1 MVMNKEILDMDV
13 EDIIRR
19 LVSNRDETF
28 FVNTTVKVI
37 AVERGIRE
45 GDKWSLGSITA
56 GNVRHKEEIKM
67 KFRVNLWD
75 KFSPL
80 VNELAN
86 GDILNIR
93 KGLAKNFSFADRGFP
108 QINCDDK
115 YGSEVKIEYERERI
129 VVDGSNVAW
138 MAKKEGKPDI
148 ENIEILKLELERDKY
163 APIIIVDAS
172 LRHNVPESDKE
183 RFEKWV
189 EEEKVIQAPA
199 QVRADDAI
207 LKFANDR
214 GLKVVSND
222 TFRDYE
228 DVYPWVRDK
237 SKRIPFNIIG
247 SKAILYFR

>member
-1 MVMNKEILDMDV
+1 MNNEVLDMDV
-13 EDIIRR
+13 EDVIRK
-19 LVSNRDETF
+19 LISNRDDAF

-37 AVERGIRE
+37 SVERGIKE
-45 GDKWSLGSITA
+45 GDRWSLGYITA
-56 GNVRHKEEIKM
+56 GNIKHREKVKM
-67 KFRVNLWD
+67 EFRVNLWD
-75 KFSPL
+75 KFSIL
-80 VNELAN
+80 VNELAE

-93 KGLAKNFSFADRGFP
+93 RGLAKNFSFGDRVFP
-108 QINCDDK
+108 QINCDEK

-129 VVDGSNVAW
+129 VVDGTNVAW
-138 MAKKEGKPDI
+138 MTKKEGKPNID
-148 ENIEILKLELERDKY
+148 NIEMVRRELEKEGY
-163 APIIIVDAS
+163 APVIIVDAS
-172 LRHNVPESDKE
+172 LRHNVPESNKE
-183 RFEKWV
+183 RFERWI

-228 DVYPWVRDK
+228 EVYPWVRDK

-247 SKAILYFR
+247 SQAILYFR

>member
-1 MVMNKEILDMDV
+1 MSNKVLDMDV
-13 EDIIRR
+13 EDVIRR
-19 LVSNRDETF
+19 LISNRDETF

-37 AVERGIRE
+37 SVERGIRE
-45 GDKWSLGSITA
+45 GDRWSLGSITA
-56 GNVRHKEEIKM
+56 GNIKHREEVKM
-67 KFRVNLWD
+67 GFRVNLWD
-75 KFSPL
+75 KFSLL
-80 VNELAN
+80 VDELVE
-86 GDILNIR
+86 GDILSIR
-93 KGLAKNFSFADRGFP
+93 KGLAKNFPFGDRVFP
-108 QINCDDK
+108 QINCDEK

-129 VVDGSNVAW
+129 VVDGTNVAW
-138 MAKKEGKPDI
+138 MAKKKGKPNID
-148 ENIEILKLELERDKY
+148 NIEILRLELEKDGY
-163 APIIIVDAS
+163 APVIIVDAS

-183 RFEKWV
+183 RFEKWI

-228 DVYPWVRDK
+228 EVYPWVRDK

-247 SKAILYFR
+247 SQAILYFR

>member
-1 MVMNKEILDMDV
+1 MNNEVLDMDV
-13 EDIIRR
+13 EDIIRM
-19 LVSNRDETF
+19 LISNRDETF

-37 AVERGIRE
+37 SVERGIRE
-45 GDKWSLGSITA
+45 GDRWSFGYITA
-56 GNVRHKEEIKM
+56 GNIKHRKKVKM
-67 KFRVNLWD
+67 EFRVNLWD
-75 KFSPL
+75 KFSLL
-80 VNELAN
+80 VNELAE

-93 KGLAKNFSFADRGFP
+93 RGLAKKFSFDDKVFP
-108 QINCDDK
+108 QINCDVK

-129 VVDGSNVAW
+129 VVDGTNVAW
-138 MAKKEGKPDI
+138 MAKKEGKPNID
-148 ENIEILKLELERDKY
+148 NIEMVRRELEKEGY
-163 APIIIVDAS
+163 APVIIVDAS

-183 RFEKWV
+183 RFERWIR
-189 EEEKVIQAPA
+189 EEKVIQAPA

-228 DVYPWVRDK
+228 EVYPWVREK

-247 SKAILYFR
+247 TQAILYFR

>member
-1 MVMNKEILDMDV
+1 MGV

-19 LVSNRDETF
+19 LMSNRDEKF

-37 AVERGIRE
+37 SVERGIKE

-56 GNVRHKEEIKM
+56 GNVTHEEDVKM
-67 KFRVNLWD
+67 TFRVNLWAR
-75 KFSPL
+75 FAPL
-80 VNELAN
+80 VNELVG
-86 GDILNIR
+86 GDILEIR
-93 KGLAKNFSFADRGFP
+93 KGLAKNYSFGEKIYP
-108 QINCDDK
+108 QINCDER
-115 YGSEVKIEYERERI
+115 YGSEVNIEYERERI
-129 VVDGSNVAW
+129 VIDGTNVAW
-138 MAKKEGKPDI
+138 VAKKGGKPNI
-148 ENIEILKLELERDKY
+148 ENIAILRLELEKEGCV
-163 APIIIVDAS
+163 PIIIVDAS
-172 LRHNVPESDKE
+172 LRHNIPESDKE
-183 RFEKWV
+183 KFEKWI

-228 DVYPWVRDK
+228 EVYPWVRDK

-247 SKAILYFR
+247 SQAILYFR